1 MGEDLGN
8 AAISNRHG
16 LKLSRI
22 PTAENK
28 SHHLSREMGHDDDHL
43 FREKMLWGP
52 AIE

>member
-1 MGEDLGN
+1 MSPLRIG
-8 AAISNRHG
+8 IG

-22 PTAENK
+22 PTGENK
-28 SHHLSREMGHDDDHL
+28 IHHLGAEIGHDDDHP